1 MSGEGLD
8 CVTDT
13 VPEPL
18 NAVVEAFAHRTR
30 GRAVAGSIGGVPAE
44 QSGRALVAV
53 GQILRSIVGRHVL
66 IGALVGI
73 FGDRI
78 LGDVTA
84 TALAP
89 TRAIPAVMYGRR
101 PVRMVAPS

>member
-18 NAVVEAFAHRTR
+18 NAVVDAFAHRTR

-44 QSGRALVAV
+44 QSGACL
-53 GQILRSIVGRHVL
+53 SPSDK
-66 IGALVGI
+66 
-73 FGDRI
+73 F
-78 LGDVTA
+78 
-84 TALAP
+84 
-89 TRAIPAVMYGRR
+89 
-101 PVRMVAPS
+101 VAPSSAVTS